1 MGFSF
6 PTVDLLP
13 DKHELNYTAPC
24 TAGAATNFLPTE
36 VERESKMNA
45 YLGFGLYFCVGVIG
59 GLIGTKLKIPA
70 GILIGA
76 MLSVII
82 CKLFMQ
88 SDWEM
93 PGGLNFVTQVLV
105 GVMVASTFH
114 PAMLKTLKLIA
125 LPVVLSSLMLI
136 CAGGLIAVLLSRLN
150 LLDSATAYIATS
162 PGAMTAL
169 IPMSMEGSGNPLIV
183 TCFHFFRLLFILFT
197 APWILKALSSFTR

>member
-1 MGFSF
+1 
-6 PTVDLLP
+6 
-13 DKHELNYTAPC
+13 
-24 TAGAATNFLPTE
+24 
-36 VERESKMNA
+36 MNA

-59 GLIGTKLKIPA
+59 GLIGAKLKIPA

-93 PGGLNFVTQVLV
+93 PGGLNFVTQVL
-105 GVMVASTFH
+105 
-114 PAMLKTLKLIA
+114 
-125 LPVVLSSLMLI
+125 I
-136 CAGGLIAVLLSRLN
+136 CAGGLIALLLSRLN

-183 TCFHFFRLLFILFT
+183 TCFHFFRLLLILFT

>member
-1 MGFSF
+1 
-6 PTVDLLP
+6 
-13 DKHELNYTAPC
+13 
-24 TAGAATNFLPTE
+24 
-36 VERESKMNA
+36 MNA
-45 YLGFGLYFCVGVIG
+45 YFGYGLYLCIGAVG
-59 GLIGTKLKIPA
+59 GLIGAKLKVPG

-88 SDWEM
+88 SQWEM
-93 PGGLNFVTQVLV
+93 PDSLSFVTQVLV

-114 PAMLKTLKLIA
+114 PAMLNTLKLIA

-136 CAGGLIAVLLSRLN
+136 CAGGLIAVLIARLS

-169 IPMSMEGSGNPLIV
+169 IPLSIEGGGNYLIV
-183 TCFHFFRLLFILFT
+183 SCFHFFRLLFILVT
-197 APWILKALSSFTR
+197 APWILKAISSFTH

>member
-1 MGFSF
+1 
-6 PTVDLLP
+6 
-13 DKHELNYTAPC
+13 
-24 TAGAATNFLPTE
+24 
-36 VERESKMNA
+36 MNA

-59 GLIGTKLKIPA
+59 GLIGAKLNIPA
-70 GILIGA
+70 GILSGA

-88 SDWEM
+88 SEWEM
-93 PGGLNFVTQVLV
+93 PDGLNFVTQVLV

-114 PAMLKTLKLIA
+114 PAMLKTLKVIA

-136 CAGGLIAVLLSRLN
+136 CAGGLIALLLSRLN

-197 APWILKALSSFTR
+197 APWILKALSSFAR

>member
-1 MGFSF
+1 
-6 PTVDLLP
+6 
-13 DKHELNYTAPC
+13 
-24 TAGAATNFLPTE
+24 
-36 VERESKMNA
+36 MNA
-45 YLGFGLYFCVGVIG
+45 YSGFGLYFCIGAAG
-59 GLIGTKLKIPA
+59 GLIGAKLKIPG

-88 SDWEM
+88 SEWEM
-93 PGGLNFVTQVLV
+93 PGGLNFITQVLV

-125 LPVVLSSLMLI
+125 LPVILSSLMLI
-136 CAGGLIAVLLSRLN
+136 CAGGLIAILLSHLN

-169 IPMSMEGSGNPLIV
+169 IPMSMEGSANPLVV

-197 APWILKALSSFTR
+197 APWILKALSSLTH